1 MDTNVSMDCL
11 DSGRDSHSLEI
22 RTGSNS
28 GDLELASLLRMSIG
42 TSCFIRLISLVLF
55 LDRRGH
61 SNIKCMGG
69 STRPPQPRQALPL
82 LAVRAWMSDSSPK
95 EFALRARMLFR
106 WGSLHKCLNRGV
118 SISAKGLM
126 WPDQPCP

>member
-1 MDTNVSMDCL
+1 MDANISMDCP

-28 GDLELASLLRMSIG
+28 GDLELVSPLRMSIE
-42 TSCFIRLISLVLF
+42 TSCFIRLNNLVLF
-55 LDRRGH
+55 LDSRGH
-61 SNIKCMGG
+61 SNNTCVGD
-69 STRPPQPRQALPL
+69 SARPPQPRQALLL

-95 EFALRARMLFR
+95 EFALRTRMVFR
-106 WGSLHKCLNRGV
+106 WGSPLNCLNRGV

-126 WPDQPCP
+126 RPDQPWP